1 MVINAYNILTM
12 ETTDPKNQPEETQL
26 PDFVE
31 NDDAKD
37 FGDSDNPEFEQES
50 FPQNGN
56 QSQTGAATNN
66 SKLDIEPNEDGD
78 DSLAKID
85 D

>member
-1 MVINAYNILTM
+1 M
-12 ETTDPKNQPEETQL
+12 ETTDPKKQQEENEL

-31 NDDAKD
+31 DTDAKD
-37 FGDSDNPEFEQES
+37 FGDTENPEFEQES

-56 QSQTGAATNN
+56 QSQTGAATDN
-66 SKLDIEPNEDGD
+66 SKLDIEPNGDGD
-78 DSLAKID
+78 DSLAGTD

>member
-1 MVINAYNILTM
+1 MNTI
-12 ETTDPKNQPEETQL
+12 DPKKEQEQPEL

-31 NDDAKD
+31 DDKKAAD
-37 FGDSDNPEFEQES
+37 FGETEHPEVEQES
-50 FPQNGN
+50 FPELGN

-78 DSLAKID
+78 DSLAKAD

>member
-1 MVINAYNILTM
+1 MNTI
-12 ETTDPKNQPEETQL
+12 DPKKQEENEL

-31 NDDAKD
+31 TDTKAAD
-37 FGDSDNPEFEQES
+37 FGETEHPEVEQES
-50 FPQNGN
+50 FPANGN
-56 QSQTGAATNN
+56 QTQTGAATNN

-78 DSLAKID
+78 DSLAKTD

>member
-1 MVINAYNILTM
+1 MQ
-12 ETTDPKNQPEETQL
+12 TTNPQENNKEEEKL

-31 NDDAKD
+31 QKDENTD
-37 FGDSDNPEFEQES
+37 FGDTDNAEAEQES
-50 FPQNGN
+50 FPDNGN

-78 DSLAKID
+78 GSVVGPND
-85 D
+85 

>member
-1 MVINAYNILTM
+1 M
-12 ETTDPKNQPEETQL
+12 ETTDPKKQQEETPL

-31 NDDAKD
+31 DTKAKD
-37 FGDSDNPEFEQES
+37 FGETDNPEFEQES

-66 SKLDIEPNEDGD
+66 SKLDIEPHEDGD
-78 DSLAKID
+78 DSLAGAD